1 MKYLNKEDFDRANM
15 FGAGVPNDAFAQYFT
30 GASFLSPMVM
40 PNADIPLF
48 ISNVT
53 FEPGCRNCWHIHTSE
68 GAGGQQILICTAGEG
83 WYVEEGK
90 KPVDPF

>member
-40 PNADIPLF
+40 PNADIPLLDRK
-48 ISNVT
+48 SV
-53 FEPGCRNCWHIHTSE
+53 
-68 GAGGQQILICTAGEG
+68 
-83 WYVEEGK
+83 V
-90 KPVDPF
+90 